1 MWWPPLGTGPASPSP
16 RPDAQGAE
24 VSETA
29 AATHGDLELVEV
41 EWGTS
46 EGAALVERLMSD
58 LDQRYAPSTIGDEPS
73 PPGRPRAAPPAAE
86 PDDPRWAIDPTTVVR
101 PQGAFVVARLGG
113 VPVGCGALR
122 PLPGGSNGVAEV
134 KRMFTAPE
142 ARGRGVARAVLER
155 LVVIAPGSGSP
166 RGGARD
172 GHPPARGAGAVP
184 RRRVVPVGALRRV
197 PRPLPL
203 TLLRPRPAPLSS
215 SGRPVDVEPG
225 PRPTVS
231 DLVRCVRHAS
241 SPPDPPTARGAARRG
256 CRSQGRRAGCGDPEI
271 PSPATGRPPGD
282 APKAS
287 ADAPGR
293 SGCAGIASVIAE
305 EGRVHDAG

>member
-86 PDDPRWAIDPTTVVR
+86 PDEPRWAIDPTTVVR

-155 LVVIAPGSGSP
+155 LVVIAQ
-166 RGGARD
+166 D
-172 GHPPARGAGAVP
+172 
-184 RRRVVPVGALRRV
+184 L
-197 PRPLPL
+197 
-203 TLLRPRPAPLSS
+203 
-215 SGRPVDVEPG
+215 GRPVVVLE
-225 PRPTVS
+225 
-231 DLVRCVRHAS
+231 
-241 SPPDPPTARGAARRG
+241 
-256 CRSQGRRAGCGDPEI
+256 
-271 PSPATGRPPGD
+271 TGTRQHE
-282 APKAS
+282 ALALYQ
-287 ADAPGR
+287 
-293 SGCAGIASVIAE
+293 
-305 EGRVHDAG
+305 DAGWYPLEPYGEYRDHSLSRCFGLDLPR